1 MSFVDIGKAISYVI
15 KGAEIISA
23 VGTIYDMFDGP
34 RKEREEQRFIVDRVE
49 REVDYFMERK
59 LGAVVDAKID
69 AKLNAHDAALM
80 NDINDRLA
88 AIIAAQEMRKKNGDA
103 NGKHHNG
110 QQQN

>member
-1 MSFVDIGKAISYVI
+1 MNFGKAMTYII
-15 KGAEIISA
+15 KGIDILGA
-23 VGTIYDMFDGP
+23 VGTIYEIFDAP
-34 RKEREEQRFIVDRVE
+34 RRSREELKFIEERVDK
-49 REVDYFMERK
+49 EVDYFMERK

-110 QQQN
+110 QQQS

>member
-1 MSFVDIGKAISYVI
+1 MNFGKAMTYII
-15 KGAEIISA
+15 KGIDVLGAI
-23 VGTIYDMFDGP
+23 GTIYEIFDAP
-34 RKEREEQRFIVDRVE
+34 RKSREELKFIEERVDK
-49 REVDYFMERK
+49 EVDYFMERK

>member
-1 MSFVDIGKAISYVI
+1 MNFGKAMTYFI

-23 VGTIYDMFDGP
+23 VATIYDMFDGP
-34 RKEREEQRFIVDRVE
+34 RRSREELRFIEERVDK
-49 REVDYFMERK
+49 EVDYFMERK

-69 AKLNAHDAALM
+69 AKLNAHDAAIM

-103 NGKHHNG
+103 NGKHNNG
-110 QQQN
+110 QQQS

>member
-1 MSFVDIGKAISYVI
+1 MNFGKAMTYVI
-15 KGAEIISA
+15 KGIDVLGAI
-23 VGTIYDMFDGP
+23 GTIYEIFDAP
-34 RKEREEQRFIVDRVE
+34 RKSREELKFIEERVDK
-49 REVDYFMERK
+49 EVDYFMERK

>member
-1 MSFVDIGKAISYVI
+1 MNFGKAMTYII
-15 KGAEIISA
+15 KGIDILGA
-23 VGTIYDMFDGP
+23 VGTIYEIFDAP
-34 RKEREEQRFIVDRVE
+34 RRSREELKFIEERVDK
-49 REVDYFMERK
+49 EVDYFMERK